1 MIILNKYAGMTMNI
15 FIDNYKKKHNITE
28 KVCYSGRLD
37 PMARGIVML
46 LSGNECKMM
55 DIYNKKNKTYTFEI
69 IFGLSTDTDDV
80 MGLFK
85 TNPISS
91 SLCSGANTDDVMGLF
106 NTKYTEPLNITTMVQ
121 SIKQYI
127 DIHVGTDIM
136 QEFHDFS
143 SIKYKGKSLWYYALN
158 KIPIDKP
165 KHLVTLYNAYYSDIK
180 KYNYNEWKDNICMK
194 INNIDRKNNFRQDD
208 IIKQYNEIDLLHTSQ
223 LYSFPITITVSS
235 GFYVRQFVADIM
247 KHINFPILTHDINRI
262 SVENIPMEL
271 I

>member
-1 MIILNKYAGMTMNI
+1 MIIINKEAGMTMNTL
-15 FIDNYKKKHNITE
+15 IDKYKKIYN

-37 PMARGIVML
+37 PMARGTVML
-46 LSGNECKMM
+46 LVDDECKMM
-55 DIYNKKNKTYTFEI
+55 EMYNKKNKTYTFEI

-80 MGLFK
+80 MGLFFNK
-85 TNPISS
+85 PISS
-91 SLCSGANTDDVMGLF
+91 SLCICANTDDVMGLLK
-106 NTKYTEPLNITTMVQ
+106 NKPISSSNINITTLVQ

-158 KIPIDKP
+158 KIPITKP
-165 KHLVTLYNAYYSDIK
+165 KHMVTLYNAHYNDIK
-180 KYNYNEWKDNICMK
+180 KYNYNEWKDDICTK
-194 INNIDRKNNFRQDD
+194 INNIDRKNNFRQDE
-208 IIKQYNEIDLLHTSQ
+208 IIKQYNEIDLMHCTH

-262 SVENIPMEL
+262 SIDIIPGSTY
-271 I
+271 

>member
-1 MIILNKYAGMTMNI
+1 MIIINKDAGMTMNTL
-15 FIDNYKKKHNITE
+15 IDKYKKIYN

-37 PMARGIVML
+37 PMARGTVML
-46 LSGNECKMM
+46 LVDDECKMM
-55 DIYNKKNKTYTFEI
+55 EMYNKKNKTYTFEI

-91 SLCSGANTDDVMGLF
+91 SLCSVANIDDVMGLF
-106 NTKYTEPLNITTMVQ
+106 KNNYIEPINITTMVQ

-143 SIKYKGKSLWYYALN
+143 SIKYNGKSLWYYALN
-158 KIPIDKP
+158 KIPIEKP
-165 KHLVTLYNAYYSDIK
+165 KHIVTLYNAHYNDIK
-180 KYNYNEWKDNICMK
+180 KYNYNEWKNDICMK

-208 IIKQYNEIDLLHTSQ
+208 IIRQYNEIDLGE

-235 GFYVRQFVADIM
+235 GFYVRQLVADIM

-262 SVENIPMEL
+262 SID
-271 I
+271 